1 MALLFDLDG
10 TLIDSESAHK
20 SAEAETFRSLGFNF
34 SEADLF
40 RFTGVPYAAM
50 LKQIAPAL
58 GLQTFLDAHR
68 ERLLGLVG
76 TKIVPFYDVDECLAK
91 LGSTSSMIVTS
102 SPRWYVEAVLKA
114 FPAFV
119 NAFPTYVCADDVSSG
134 KPDPEPYL
142 VAMSRLGVD
151 ASTCVAVED
160 SPNGIASAKSAGC
173 YTVGIRRD
181 DRLDL
186 AKADTVIVSLAQL
199 SKVA

>member
-10 TLIDSESAHK
+10 TLIDSEAAHK
-20 SAEAETFRSLGFNF
+20 SAEAETFRRLGFNF

-91 LGSTSSMIVTS
+91 LGSTSSMNDFSSIVS
-102 SPRWYVEAVLKA
+102 SKRVGFSLEASPRS
-114 FPAFV
+114 V
-119 NAFPTYVCADDVSSG
+119 NNSVMRSNCFCT
-134 KPDPEPYL
+134 
-142 VAMSRLGVD
+142 
-151 ASTCVAVED
+151 
-160 SPNGIASAKSAGC
+160 
-173 YTVGIRRD
+173 
-181 DRLDL
+181 
-186 AKADTVIVSLAQL
+186 
-199 SKVA
+199 